1 MNIKEWN
8 LSYTEMDMMAHILES
23 DLKDTKERLK
33 MVENGQLDG
42 NIYILNWNIQKKTE
56 LLEKLHKEM
65 EN

>member
-8 LSYTEMDMMAHILES
+8 LTHTEMDMMTHILES
-23 DLKDTKERLK
+23 DIKDTKERLK

-42 NIYILNWNIQKKTE
+42 NIGILNWSIQKKTE